1 MNDNSRNIKDTI
13 VSGLALFAIFFGA
26 GNLILPPYMGLNAG
40 QNWIWAWIGF
50 SLSGPGLTF
59 LGMVAMAQNQGD
71 TNLFAGKVGHIFSIL
86 LGSVIILCIGPLMS
100 VPRTAAT
107 TFEVSILPFLPNFSR
122 AIFSVIF
129 FGITLF
135 FTINE
140 SKAIDVIGTYMTPV
154 LLIILFFI
162 ILKGIFTPISP
173 TSIAGKNQFSMGFL
187 EGYHTMDSLSPM
199 VLAGIIISN
208 FRDKGIK
215 SKEDLTQHTIYAE
228 TIAATGLIL
237 IYGGLTYL
245 GAKSF
250 NMVSPNLGRA
260 ELLNA
265 IVYHFLGSAGNM
277 ALGLAVALACLTTSI
292 GLTAAIGSFF
302 SDVTNNRI
310 KYKYI
315 VIASVLVSALL
326 SIIGV
331 EAILKLSLPIL
342 VSVYPVVIVLTILNL
357 FDKFI
362 KSDLVYKVTI
372 YFTLFA
378 SIIVGIEEAGLSNFP
393 LVKLFSKLPL
403 WESGFSWII
412 ISFVGLIL
420 SLVLSELSVKDEDPL
435 NEMKKL

>member
-1 MNDNSRNIKDTI
+1 MNIKDTI

-50 SLSGPGLTF
+50 CLSGPGLTF

-107 TFEVSILPFLPNFSR
+107 TFEVSILPFFPNFSR
-122 AIFSVIF
+122 VIFSVIF

-135 FTINE
+135 FAINE
-140 SKAIDVIGTYMTPV
+140 SKAIDIIGTYMTPV

-162 ILKGIFTPISP
+162 ILKGILTPISP
-173 TSIAGKNQFSMGFL
+173 TSIVGKNQFSMGFL
-187 EGYHTMDSLSPM
+187 EGYHTMDSLTPM

-228 TIAATGLIL
+228 SIAATGLIL
-237 IYGGLTYL
+237 VYGGLTYL

-250 NMVSPNLGRA
+250 SMVSPNLGRTQ
-260 ELLNA
+260 LLNA
-265 IVYHFLGSAGNM
+265 IVYHFLGSSGNI

-292 GLTAAIGSFF
+292 GLTTAIGSFF

-315 VIASVLVSALL
+315 VIVSVVVSSLL

-331 EAILKLSLPIL
+331 EAILKFSFPIL

-362 KSDLVYKVTI
+362 KNDLVYKVTI

-378 SIIVGIEEAGLSNFP
+378 SIIVGIKEAGFSNFP

-403 WESGFSWII
+403 WESGFSWLI

-420 SLVLSELSVKDEDPL
+420 SLVLSELSAKSESSL
-435 NEMKKL
+435 NGVKKL

>member
-107 TFEVSILPFLPNFSR
+107 TFEVSILPFFPNFNR
-122 AIFSVIF
+122 VIFSVIF

-135 FTINE
+135 FTINQ

-154 LLIILFFI
+154 LLIILLFI

-173 TSIAGKNQFSMGFL
+173 TAIAGKNQFSMGFL

-215 SKEDLTQHTIYAE
+215 SKKDLTQHTIYAE

-237 IYGGLTYL
+237 VYGGLTYL

-315 VIASVLVSALL
+315 VIVSVVASALL

-331 EAILKLSLPIL
+331 EAILKFSFPIL

-378 SIIVGIEEAGLSNFP
+378 SIIVGIEKAGFSNFP
-393 LVKLFSKLPL
+393 FVKLFSKLPL
-403 WESGFSWII
+403 WKSRFSWVI

-420 SLVLSELSVKDEDPL
+420 SLILSELSGKGEDSL
-435 NEMKKL
+435 NEVKKF

>member
-107 TFEVSILPFLPNFSR
+107 TFEVSIVPFLPNFSR

-140 SKAIDVIGTYMTPV
+140 SKAVDVIGTYMTPV

-237 IYGGLTYL
+237 VYGGLTYL

-378 SIIVGIEEAGLSNFP
+378 SIIVGIEEAGFSNFP
-393 LVKLFSKLPL
+393 FVKLFSKLPL

-420 SLVLSELSVKDEDPL
+420 SLVLSELSVKGEDPL